1 MGVTISTHNGSA
13 VAREHNIRN
22 PKVVSKEAHI
32 KPNGKFE
39 IWHDEKPRN
48 AYNRLFGQAL
58 EEYNNKQKRADRK
71 IKDYYRHICDDKVKH
86 PVYEMIVAIGSRN
99 NSIDEE
105 TGYSIL
111 REFYNGWKER
121 NPNLELIGAYYHADE
136 DGVPHVHIDYVPVAT
151 GYINGMNTQSALVK
165 ALGQQGFKKEGKA
178 TAQIQWE
185 KRENIELERLCNLVN
200 IEVEHPLIE
209 GRKHLSTKIYKLQQ
223 ELIIADSAVKSAE
236 EKFNYL
242 QGQILTTEKVNAIQG
257 KKSITG
263 ALKGISYEE
272 YLSLKK
278 TAEYIDKIQAD
289 TQEKQEKSERI
300 IQQKEDIISN
310 AHTVAENII
319 NSAEQQAN
327 AIISNTNEVI
337 AKAEQIIQQRK
348 DIISNAHAVA
358 ESIINSAKSEATQQ
372 ADMIISGATQRNNQL
387 KRTIG
392 KRITDLAELDKR
404 LEQKKNDISNAEK
417 IISEKKD
424 EQVQAKQQ
432 EEQVKRAID
441 ELQKQIAIAEKRK
454 ADLQSEIEEYEKILR
469 ETEEDERYGY
479 VEVTPQVFK
488 ELFTRAKEHGIPFQ
502 SKKNQDND
510 NYILKFPRS
519 EKKYLAIAIEKA
531 KNSQNHS
538 QSQGRRRR

>member
-111 REFYNGWKER
+111 REFYNGWRER

-136 DGVPHVHIDYVPVAT
+136 DGVPHVHIDYIPVAT

-165 ALGQQGFKKEGKA
+165 ALGQQGFNKEGKA
-178 TAQIQWE
+178 TAQIKWE
-185 KRENIELERLCNLVN
+185 KRENIELEKLCNLAN
-200 IEVEHPLIE
+200 IEVEHPLIG

-310 AHTVAENII
+310 AHT
-319 NSAEQQAN
+319 
-327 AIISNTNEVI
+327 
-337 AKAEQIIQQRK
+337 
-348 DIISNAHAVA
+348 VA

-479 VEVTPQVFK
+479 VEVSPQVFK

-531 KNSQNHS
+531 KNLQNHS